1 VRRVLLGVAALLAA
15 VPLLAAFGLWRA
27 HRAIDAL
34 DPALP
39 SPEEAAAALAAV
51 AEADLP
57 LRLAYVNTAS
67 QVAPRDAVLDRAL
80 DPEPDAPYV
89 MSHPAFVLE
98 WRNGGGL
105 LVDAGMDRAGAL
117 RFGPVLEWLY
127 GAPPIRPHGS
137 LAERLGP
144 ALAGRSWT
152 ILFTHLH
159 QDHTGG
165 TPALCAA
172 LPAGGSIRLLQ
183 TRAQASLGSYTTR
196 QGRSDLAH
204 SPCLEAGLLAET
216 GLAEVPGL
224 PGVRVLHAAG
234 HTPGSQVVLAR
245 VAAADGERKVALVG
259 DVVNAVDGVRRELP
273 KPALYSLLFNPESL
287 PRLARLRAF
296 LRALEG
302 LGFEILPS
310 HDQLHLEARKIP
322 EWHRPV

>member
-15 VPLLAAFGLWRA
+15 LPLLAAIALWRA

-34 DPALP
+34 DPPLP
-39 SPEEAAAALAAV
+39 SPEEAAAALAGV
-51 AEADLP
+51 AEGDLP
-57 LRLAYVNTAS
+57 LRLAWVNTAS
-67 QVAPRDAVLDRAL
+67 QVAPRDAVLERSL
-80 DPEPDAPYV
+80 DPDPDAPYV

-98 WRNGGGL
+98 WRDGGGL

-117 RFGPVLEWLY
+117 RFGPVLEWLA

-144 ALAGRSWT
+144 ALAERSWT

-165 TPALCAA
+165 APALCAA
-172 LPAGGSIRLLQ
+172 LPPGRSIRLLQ
-183 TRAQASLGSYTTR
+183 TRAQAALGNYTTR
-196 QGRSDLAH
+196 AGRSDLAR
-204 SPCLEAGLLAET
+204 SVCLEPGLLAET
-216 GLAEVPGL
+216 ALAEVPGL
-224 PGVRVLHAAG
+224 PGVRVLYAAG

-245 VAAADGERKVALVG
+245 VAAPEGERRVALVG

-273 KPALYSLLFNPESL
+273 KPALYSLLVVPESR
-287 PRLARLRAF
+287 PRLTRLRAF

-310 HDQLHLEARKIP
+310 HDQLHLEARRIR
-322 EWHRPV
+322 EWHSPV